1 MSEHKHYPYA
11 PPDRCIFCQEDRIRA
26 LKANLAAARGELTAW
41 RERRGDGVSL
51 QDIIEERDML
61 KANLAAA
68 RRHDADDHDCS
79 NLAWAHALQPPGG
92 RESGDAGRATL
103 VTPHGHGTPTC
114 STCGVALQP
123 PAAANPPG
131 PKPYP
136 APSKAELDEQTRD
149 ANPPGLHAR
158 TERPLQTEPDE
169 SGDNHDSGP
178 AAAKLPG
185 EPRCDRCAMEVE
197 AAKGLRIAIPFGRH
211 GRFCPKRYPKH
222 PERARR
228 SAEGGCL
235 DPKHG
240 HGGRCSCG
248 YGGRMFSAETQ
259 ECGT

>member
-1 MSEHKHYPYA
+1 MTRAEYKEDLKVAY
-11 PPDRCIFCQEDRIRA
+11 DRIRA
-26 LKANLAAARGELTAW
+26 LEADLAAARDLL
-41 RERRGDGVSL
+41 RRGVVDSDSFWASDV
-51 QDIIEERDML
+51 
-61 KANLAAA
+61 
-68 RRHDADDHDCS
+68 RRFLS
-79 NLAWAHALQPPGG
+79 PPGG